1 MNEVLSIDPTAQ
13 AYPWHSNYS
22 ALPGPGYFIQCS
34 YEPGKSTN
42 LGAAMKAGMIPTVNF
57 LNGGKI
63 DDLLKTYPDVRV
75 IQSDISDD
83 LIPYLKGKGLR

>member
-1 MNEVLSIDPTAQ
+1 
-13 AYPWHSNYS
+13 
-22 ALPGPGYFIQCS
+22 
-34 YEPGKSTN
+34 
-42 LGAAMKAGMIPTVNF
+42 MKAGMIPTVNF

-75 IQSDISDD
+75 IQSDISDE